1 MSHGLSLKAYDGAAA
16 LAIKNREAVVL
27 FEFFIL
33 QVYGSFIAILQIS
46 VFFDRVVHLIIIRSI
61 FNISDIGD
69 GFLYMSGVCGN
80 SDIKRFCKARRLNQ
94 RSITEVNSIGTVRR
108 IVGCF

>member
-33 QVYGSFIAILQIS
+33 QVYGSFIAILQ
-46 VFFDRVVHLIIIRSI
+46 
-61 FNISDIGD
+61 NKYKSD
-69 GFLYMSGVCGN
+69 FWQYCRNVP
-80 SDIKRFCKARRLNQ
+80 SDSYLLVAW
-94 RSITEVNSIGTVRR
+94 
-108 IVGCF
+108 